1 VRFILECGVRYMG
14 KIGGSDHEKTLDEMV
29 KTLEFDGWRVIK
41 LHGKSPD
48 AIAVKENKIVAVE
61 ILKQWRKERT
71 DPIEIK
77 KYGKNQLRYY
87 GGFTMASKRSN
98 YDMFGDVF
106 FKTFQSN

>member
-1 VRFILECGVRYMG
+1 MVLDIWG
-14 KIGGSDHEKTLDEMV
+14 KLVVLTMKKPWDEMV

-41 LHGKSPD
+41 LYGKSPD

-61 ILKQWRKERT
+61 VLKQWRKERT

-98 YDMFGDVF
+98 YDMFDDVF